1 MSKIPLQLKIGFL
14 MFLAVLVLSATG
26 YLSYLNLSSVVSSIN
41 VDTKPDQRLL
51 SIREISME
59 LGKAENSIRLFT
71 LTNDPRVLKPF
82 YSIVAEIDDKIDS
95 LRSECLDDTV
105 MLQQVDT
112 ISTLIERNIVI
123 WNQMLSLNPNRQV
136 MENLEELSELID
148 SVAANSQQQ
157 KKGILRRVF
166 GRDRRSVELS

>member
-1 MSKIPLQLKIGFL
+1 
-14 MFLAVLVLSATG
+14 
-26 YLSYLNLSSVVSSIN
+26 
-41 VDTKPDQRLL
+41 
-51 SIREISME
+51 ME

-136 MENLEELSELID
+136 MENLEELSELIMKCRC
-148 SVAANSQQQ
+148 Q
-157 KKGILRRVF
+157 
-166 GRDRRSVELS
+166 